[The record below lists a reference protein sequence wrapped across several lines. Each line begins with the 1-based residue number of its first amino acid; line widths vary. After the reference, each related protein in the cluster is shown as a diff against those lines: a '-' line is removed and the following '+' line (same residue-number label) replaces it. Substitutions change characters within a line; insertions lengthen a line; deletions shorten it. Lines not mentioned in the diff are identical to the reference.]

1 MAGNKKAILGM
12 LIAMIMSLGI
22 ISSANNIGKSDI
34 EQWAALSFYCGNNAE
49 GTVGQA
55 VGKTLG
61 GAFGGAAV
69 GIVSAGVATGGVG
82 LVAGLAWGAVVTG

>member
-1 MAGNKKAILGM
+1 MKTNKKAIFGM
-12 LIAMIMSLGI
+12 LVAMIMSLGI
-22 ISSANNIGKSDI
+22 MNSANNMGKSNV
-34 EQWAALSFYCGNNAE
+34 EQWAALSFYCGNHAE

-61 GAFGGAAV
+61 ATFGSAAV

-82 LVAGLAWGAVVTG
+82 LVAGLAWGTVVVG

>member
-1 MAGNKKAILGM
+1 M
-12 LIAMIMSLGI
+12 
-22 ISSANNIGKSDI
+22 
-34 EQWAALSFYCGNNAE
+34 SFYCGNNAE